1 MPRAAARKPD
11 RLLDDRV
18 LLKLAGDLR
27 HGSICCKGYKEK
39 LLKFGKSSASW
50 TAVVLDWFATE
61 KEICSATV
69 SRNTGKSTFL
79 YERIRLWDP
88 GGSQGLCLYMLK
100 TPRIIP

>member
-61 KEICSATV
+61 KEICSALHIAD
-69 SRNTGKSTFL
+69 RA
-79 YERIRLWDP
+79 
-88 GGSQGLCLYMLK
+88 
-100 TPRIIP
+100 